1 MLIKF
6 KEMQGIL
13 IGLDALL
20 SLKCKTKLNHWAGR
34 WQDNLIK
41 EVESIEKSR
50 VKLLENLCNKDK
62 DGKPIMIPLKDDKDK
77 PIIKDG
83 KPQTKYDLT
92 LENEEKFNQDYKD
105 LLEES
110 MEIDLKP
117 LPFDE
122 EVLIEGAYQK
132 LLNPII
138 DPEFIK
144 QMEE

>member
-62 DGKPIMIPLKDDKDK
+62 DVKPIMIPLKDDKDK